1 MQGKCWPS
9 TLFCIVLEITV
20 RKEILCSVQKAF
32 LPEFL
37 VLQLIKSSDVEL
49 SGTEEQVCSGVVPLL
64 RLLIP
69 PLGKENYQRENK
81 KDLLPGILIIVTLS
95 LNPV

>member
-1 MQGKCWPS
+1 MQGKCWAS
-9 TLFCIVLEITV
+9 TLSCIVPEITV

-81 KDLLPGILIIVTLS
+81 DLLPGILIIVTLS
-95 LNPV
+95 LNTV